1 MILTRK
7 RLFISLAIIISIFFT
22 VQMTT
27 AVAEQ
32 PRAKIKSSD
41 NLIRISPNQPKI
53 LHLKENAVSVII
65 SNPTHA
71 TVILDTP
78 RVLIII
84 PKEPGA
90 TAFTVLNAKGDV
102 IIEKNILVSARV
114 NEHVRIRRV
123 CSEDDTSCVSQEV
136 FYCPNGCYAV
146 STQSS
151 GATSASIPNLAPNAT
166 ASSPVPAGTPEE
178 EEAP

>member
-22 VQMTT
+22 IQMTT
-27 AVAEQ
+27 AGAEQ
-32 PRAKIKSSD
+32 PRARLKASD

-53 LHLKENAVSVII
+53 IHLKENAVSVII

-78 RVLIII
+78 RILIII
-84 PKEPGA
+84 PREPGA
-90 TAFTVLNAKGDV
+90 TAFTVLNAKGNI
-102 IIEKNILVSARV
+102 IIEKNILVSARA
-114 NEHVRIRRV
+114 NEHVRIRRI
-123 CSEDDTSCVSQEV
+123 CSGDDNSCVSQEV

-151 GATSASIPNLAPNAT
+151 GATSTSIPNIAPSAI
-166 ASSPVPAGTPEE
+166 ASSLVPAGALEE